1 MSIWNITAFNGYIPK
16 TTFWNDFEIADAFGA
31 YAVQETYDRAMKE
44 WAHDYEYLTEL
55 ALVLNHRL
63 WMHYGN
69 NNETLAK
76 VYDRLWRKTDTYAI
90 AHLEGDEL
98 RYYVEVT
105 D

>member
-1 MSIWNITAFNGYIPK
+1 MTVWNITAFNGYVPK
-16 TTFWNDFEIADAFGA
+16 TTFWNDFEIADVFGA
-31 YAVQETYDRAMKE
+31 YAVQETYDRVMKE
-44 WAHDYEYLTEL
+44 WADDYEYLTEL

-76 VYDRLWRKTDTYAI
+76 VYDRLWRKTDAYAI
-90 AHLEGDEL
+90 AHLKGDEL